1 MEGWKELNYDPQ
13 RLIVEK
19 EAARDGLLYLGKKL
33 GEIGLKISKKQ
44 EGALPE

>member
-13 RLIVEK
+13 KVIVEK
-19 EAARDGLLYLGKKL
+19 EAARDGLLYLGKEL
-33 GEIGLKISKKQ
+33 RDIGLKISKKQ